1 MRLDSSVVGERVMI
15 GDDIAVLMGDFAAE
29 AVEGEDFTAAVV
41 EGEDFT
47 AAVVEG
53 EDIIIAVG
61 EEDSIGVVV
70 KDTSRPG
77 MSSSWLSSLP
87 AMSVR
92 WASLSCILAPAT
104 QWVSRI
110 W

>member
-1 MRLDSSVVGERVMI
+1 MILGGEALPEALVGVERRE
-15 GDDIAVLMGDFAAE
+15 DFITKV
-29 AVEGEDFTAAVV
+29 VEGEDFTAAVV

-53 EDIIIAVG
+53 EDFITEVV
-61 EEDSIGVVV
+61 EDP
-70 KDTSRPG
+70 SRLVL
-77 MSSSWLSSLP
+77 SSSSLSSLP

-104 QWVSRI
+104 QWVSSI